1 MQPTMTVNKIVT
13 KIEANPLLVDRENEY
28 KQLRVAAYCRVSTD
42 SDEQLESYEAQL
54 AYYTDAI
61 AKNPKW
67 RFAGIYA
74 DEGITGT
81 QASKRPQFQKMIKDC
96 EKGKVDLILTKS
108 VARFARN
115 TVDSLKYV
123 RKLRAMG
130 IGVYFEEQSLDS
142 MKSENEM
149 FLGLYSVM
157 AQAESENISANVR
170 WGIQQRMKSGTFAF
184 RYNILG
190 YRKGENGE
198 PEIVPD
204 EAEVVRKIFQMYL
217 DGNSLDQIKAYLESN
232 GIRTKQGKHIWS
244 KQIIQGIL
252 CNERYTGDMLLQKTY
267 IENCISK
274 KSKKNRGEMAKYLIT
289 NNHSAIISKEL
300 FKSVQA
306 EMARRSSKR
315 KTSDLSITEQGK
327 YSGKY
332 ALTEIL
338 VCGECGSPYRRKT
351 WMIKGEKKRVW
362 RCLNRVEHGT
372 VYCKKSVSID
382 EEKLHEAIC
391 RGLRNAFAYREEES
405 DLILSG
411 LSYAVTGDDNILD
424 AYVIEQ
430 KIRELKQDMED
441 MIMMSMR
448 TEGDAEKFEIEI
460 RKISDQLCAMREQL
474 DIARKQMSASEK
486 VNTEIENIRSFL
498 ADTEINFAEYNEIV
512 VSFAEIVYIAKY
524 LCQLLY
530 HGKILL
536 CGQELF
542 CSYYYSTTL
551 WADFPLFFDF
561 FRRTHV
567 IYSFSVDN
575 CFEIWY
581 HKENWEC

>member
-1 MQPTMTVNKIVT
+1 MMQVTTPTTKIVT
-13 KIEANPLLVDRENEY
+13 KIEANPLLVSRENEY

-74 DEGITGT
+74 DEGISGT
-81 QASKRPQFQKMIKDC
+81 QAKKRLQFQKMIRDC
-96 EKGKVDLILTKS
+96 EKGKIDYIITKS

-123 RKLRAMG
+123 RKLKGMG
-130 IGVYFEEQSLDS
+130 VGVFFEEQALDS

-190 YRKGENGE
+190 YRKDENGE
-198 PEIVPD
+198 PEIVPE
-204 EAEVVRKIFQMYL
+204 EADVVRKIFNMYL
-217 DGNSLDQIKAYLESN
+217 DGSSLDQIKEYLESN
-232 GIRTKQGKHIWS
+232 GIHTKKGKSVWS
-244 KQIIQGIL
+244 KQIIQDML
-252 CNERYTGDMLLQKTY
+252 SNERFAGDMLLQKTY
-267 IENCISK
+267 TENCINK
-274 KSKKNRGEMAKYLIT
+274 KVKRNRGEMAKYLIT
-289 NNHSAIISKEL
+289 NNHPAIISKET
-300 FKSVQA
+300 FKLVQA
-306 EMARRSSKR
+306 ELARRSIKR
-315 KTSDLSITEQGK
+315 KTSDLGITEQGK

-351 WMIKGEKKRVW
+351 WVVNGEKKRVW
-362 RCLNRVEHGT
+362 RCLSRVEHGT
-372 VYCKKSVSID
+372 EYCKRSISLE

-391 RGLRNAFAYREEES
+391 RGLRNAFEYQGEVSE
-405 DLILSG
+405 LILSG

-430 KIRELKQDMED
+430 KIKELKQDMEE

-448 TEGDAEKFEIEI
+448 TQGDTEKFEAEI
-460 RKISDQLCAMREQL
+460 RKISDQLCAMRNQL
-474 DIARKQMSASEK
+474 DIARNQMSASEK
-486 VNTEIENIRSFL
+486 VNKEIEKIRAFL
-498 ADTEINFAEYNEIV
+498 SDTEINFSEYNEIV
-512 VSFAEIVYIAKY
+512 VRKLIECIRVMPD
-524 LCQLLY
+524 
-530 HGKILL
+530 GKIIIVLK
-536 CGQELF
+536 GGMIIEEQ
-542 CSYYYSTTL
+542 
-551 WADFPLFFDF
+551 
-561 FRRTHV
+561 V
-567 IYSFSVDN
+567 I
-575 CFEIWY
+575 
-581 HKENWEC
+581 

>member
-13 KIEANPLLVDRENEY
+13 KIEANPLLVSRENEY

-42 SDEQLESYEAQL
+42 SDEQLESYDAQL

-170 WGIQQRMKSGTFAF
+170 WGIQQRMKSGTYAF

-190 YRKGENGE
+190 YRKGKNGE
-198 PEIVPD
+198 PEIVPE

-232 GIRTKQGKHIWS
+232 EIRTKQGKHIWS
-244 KQIIQGIL
+244 KQIIQGML
-252 CNERYTGDMLLQKTY
+252 TNERYTGDMLLQKTY

-391 RGLRNAFAYREEES
+391 RGLRNAFAYREEVS

-448 TEGDAEKFEIEI
+448 TEGNAEKFEIEI

-474 DIARKQMSASEK
+474 DIARNQMSASEK

-512 VSFAEIVYIAKY
+512 VRKLVECIRVMPDSKIVIVLK
-524 LCQLLY
+524 
-530 HGKILL
+530 GGMTIEEK
-536 CGQELF
+536 
-542 CSYYYSTTL
+542 
-551 WADFPLFFDF
+551 
-561 FRRTHV
+561 V
-567 IYSFSVDN
+567 
-575 CFEIWY
+575 
-581 HKENWEC
+581 

>member
-1 MQPTMTVNKIVT
+1 MQTRIPTNKIVT
-13 KIEANPLLVDRENEY
+13 KIEANPLLVSRENEY

-42 SDEQLESYEAQL
+42 SNEQLESYEAQL

-96 EKGKVDLILTKS
+96 EKGKIDFILTKS

-130 IGVYFEEQSLDS
+130 IGIYFEEQSLDS

-190 YRKGENGE
+190 YQKGDNGE

-204 EAEVVRKIFQMYL
+204 EADVIRKIYNMYL
-217 DGNSLDQIKAYLESN
+217 DGNSLGQIKENLESS
-232 GIRTKQGKHIWS
+232 GLCTKQGKHIWS

-267 IENCISK
+267 IENCINK

-289 NNHSAIISKEL
+289 NNHPAIISKEL
-300 FKSVQA
+300 YKTVQA

-315 KTSDLSITEQGK
+315 KTSDLSTTEQGK

-351 WMIKGEKKRVW
+351 WIIQGEKKRVW

-372 VYCKKSVSID
+372 VYCRKSVSLV

-391 RGLRNAFAYREEES
+391 RGLRNAFQYRDEVS
-405 DLILSG
+405 NLILSG

-430 KIRELKQDMED
+430 KIKELKQDMED
-441 MIMMSMR
+441 MIMMSMH
-448 TEGDAEKFEIEI
+448 TEGDAERFEVEI

-474 DIARKQMSASEK
+474 DVARNQMSASEK

-498 ADTEINFAEYNEIV
+498 EDTEINFAKYNEVVVRKLVECIRVMPYNKIV
-512 VSFAEIVYIAKY
+512 I
-524 LCQLLY
+524 
-530 HGKILL
+530 ILK
-536 CGQELF
+536 GGMTIEE
-542 CSYYYSTTL
+542 
-551 WADFPLFFDF
+551 D
-561 FRRTHV
+561 V
-567 IYSFSVDN
+567 
-575 CFEIWY
+575 
-581 HKENWEC
+581 